1 MPDLPEPLPEQ
12 TADQRTDQAAD
23 GDAGQLIARLRR
35 HIESLATANRHLQQE
50 IDRRDAVRRRHDAAA
65 WLASLAEYPV
75 SPTARP
81 FLAVDVTGEVVLV
94 EGTLRRPIASGAL
107 ATALERTLGARR
119 PLVEPPVA
127 SDPTADPSVDPDAQ
141 PPVDGAVVPA
151 GESAAAVMLV
161 DGPPVEVLE
170 GPDGPPFVVV
180 GGQRLAV
187 RGLPLPHP
195 VGAEVRDSFPSGGE
209 IDLRP
214 AGRSAPTPGTVFQ
227 APLPD
232 FLIIG
237 AQKSAT
243 RWLRSNLGQHPDVYA
258 APSEIEFFNNDE
270 RFDDLGASWYRAQ
283 FGGWS
288 GEHIV
293 GEATPGYMMWRHDP
307 AVMARRV
314 LATVPDVRLIAI
326 LRNPIDRAFSAM
338 VHHQKRERLPAGA
351 DLVSLVRSVP
361 PEDDN
366 LGLIAG
372 GWYAKSLQPYVDL
385 FGEQVLVLLHDDLD
399 RDPRGLYTKAA
410 SHVGASPGF
419 VPPQLE
425 RVRFSNQQPAQ
436 RRSDPLTPD
445 ERTALWE
452 YFRDDVAELEVML
465 DRSLAQWAP
474 PA

>member
-1 MPDLPEPLPEQ
+1 MPDLPDHLPEHLPEHSPE
-12 TADQRTDQAAD
+12 
-23 GDAGQLIARLRR
+23 LIARLRR
-35 HIESLATANRHLQQE
+35 HIESLGVANQHLQDE
-50 IDRRDAVRRRHDAAA
+50 IDRRDAVRRRDDAAA
-65 WLASLAEYPV
+65 WLALLAEYPV
-75 SPTARP
+75 SLTTRP
-81 FLAVDVTGEVVLV
+81 YLAIDAHGDVVLV
-94 EGTLRRPIASGAL
+94 EGMFHRRIASGAL
-107 ATALERTLGARR
+107 ATALERTLGVRR
-119 PLVEPPVA
+119 PFEETDVDVVGDSVTAFVE
-127 SDPTADPSVDPDAQ
+127 
-141 PPVDGAVVPA
+141 
-151 GESAAAVMLV
+151 
-161 DGPPVEVLE
+161 GPPVEVLE

-187 RGLPLPHP
+187 RGLPLPYP
-195 VGAEVRDSFPSGGE
+195 VDGEVRDSFPAGGE

-214 AGRSAPTPGTVFQ
+214 AGRSAPIPGTVFQ

-270 RFDDLGASWYRAQ
+270 RFDELGATWYRAQ

-293 GEATPGYMMWRHDP
+293 GEATPGYMMWRHNP
-307 AVMARRV
+307 SVMARRV
-314 LATVPDVRLIAI
+314 LSIVPDVRLIAI

-338 VHHQKRERLPAGA
+338 VHHQKRERLPADA
-351 DLVSLVRSVP
+351 ALTSLVGAVS
-361 PEDDN
+361 PEEDN

-372 GWYAKSLQPYVDL
+372 GWYAKSLRPYVDL
-385 FGEQVLVLLHDDLD
+385 FGDQLLVLFHDDLD
-399 RDPRGLYTKAA
+399 NDPRGLYTKAA
-410 SHVGASPGF
+410 NHIGASPGF

-436 RRSDPLTPD
+436 RRRDPLASE
-445 ERTALWE
+445 ERARLWE
-452 YFRDDVAELEVML
+452 YFRDDVAELELLL

-474 PA
+474 TS